1 MTKRPTDPPEQP
13 LNPTESLL
21 GRERCGLG
29 EFFCVMIGQLLVLA
43 MIAPGDGGRWLR
55 HVLPLAMAGNLVVY
69 LALVRDGARRLRHAG
84 HLAAVLAA
92 VAVVIGLLASIGL
105 AVFDVP

>member
-1 MTKRPTDPPEQP
+1 MHIP
-13 LNPTESLL
+13 LKPANSKESVS
-21 GRERCGLG
+21 GRERCGPG
-29 EFFCVMIGQLLVLA
+29 EFLCCMIAQLLVLA
-43 MIAPGDGGRWLR
+43 IIAPGDGGRWLR

-92 VAVVIGLLASIGL
+92 VALVTGLLASIGL
-105 AVFDVP
+105 AVFDLP